1 MNIEIGK
8 MKLSDGLEVLKP
20 IAVLYG
26 LKLNHAKDFRL
37 ARIIFANLYCQEL
50 VCEFYDI
57 D

>member
-8 MKLSDGLEVLKP
+8 MKLSEGLEILKP
-20 IAVLYG
+20 IAKLYG
-26 LKLNHAKDFRL
+26 LKLYYAKDFKL
-37 ARIIFANLYCQEL
+37 ARLIYANLYCQEL